1 MKTYEKHLFEPWF
14 SLIKIGK
21 KNVEGRINKGDF
33 AIMEKGDIIIFQNND
48 FGFMRKIM
56 VEITETRF
64 YNSFKE
70 YLTFENLS
78 NCLPSIDTIEE
89 GEYVY
94 YNFYKKE
101 DEISFGVKAFQLVLI
116 EDL

>member
-1 MKTYEKHLFEPWF
+1 MKTYEKHLSEPWF

-78 NCLPSIDTIEE
+78 NCLPSIYTIEE
-89 GEYVY
+89 GECIY
-94 YNFYKKE
+94 YNFYKKKMKYLLGLKR
-101 DEISFGVKAFQLVLI
+101 FN
-116 EDL
+116 